1 MSGDVAA
8 VAFHDPRPSGKH
20 IAAGAAEDLRRQSG
34 RRQTGRQLRAVDHQP
49 PRLLPAGQR
58 RRQLRLLATVIPH
71 LESHQAGA
79 DQKLIFH
86 SLSLTRFFQYTSP
99 VGHGGGVKIRIVFHR
114 RDRYSDVPCAV
125 RLVQT

>member
-58 RRQLRLLATVIPH
+58 RRQLCLRYRYTAPNPIRQALTKSLFFILSPLRAFSSIPH
-71 LESHQAGA
+71 PSATA
-79 DQKLIFH
+79 
-86 SLSLTRFFQYTSP
+86 
-99 VGHGGGVKIRIVFHR
+99 VG
-114 RDRYSDVPCAV
+114 
-125 RLVQT
+125 